1 MKLAQTR
8 LFLTFLLPIGA
19 FTQVSAQTVH
29 LYHNLH
35 RDSTWYKIEGKRKVK
50 TGAGVPLLKKGSMVE
65 LHLVEYNDFV
75 YDLSID
81 PQIIDNPLAVAGVN
95 TGSNGLVG
103 RVFQSSASGS
113 NIVSA
118 PLGMFQG
125 ALKTLQK
132 QNAYL
137 QNLHGSRGDD
147 SKGEAPNSIDNST
160 ANYKIW
166 KEEATNS
173 INRLKELS
181 DTIKLLE
188 AALVEESILVKD
200 ALVLEEDLVGLTT
213 KTQLAPSQIVQ
224 LADQLVSRQF
234 GAAGAQLNLDKV
246 LAWPAP
252 QKLRQK
258 EQVFSQIM
266 AEVKGHYSI
275 LNDIGNKI
283 EDSRPSSPEM
293 RTIQELCFS
302 ITGDNEFE
310 NGLREKINE
319 VSELR
324 KDASKLNH
332 QALISMY
339 EQYLAIRNHSF
350 EKTHSI
356 YVEGN
361 AMDLV
366 IKLSTKE
373 LPSGPS
379 SSSRG
384 SEQEG
389 LAVPKPATA
398 KTIERRIRVNNY
410 DPIKFSTNMG
420 ICFSNFFKPEQE
432 YAVRDQ
438 VIVVDQE
445 EFLRPLLFT
454 GITAYSGLAR
464 SLTPGISAGI
474 GIPVLSNTDGQ
485 SISYVIGPSLV
496 LGKSQSVVVN
506 AGIMAGKARR
516 LKSPNRVNDGFGG
529 FTQDL
534 PTEFRMSYGWFFGV
548 AINLP

>member
-8 LFLTFLLPIGA
+8 LFLAFLLPISA
-19 FTQVSAQTVH
+19 TIQVSAQTVH

-50 TGAGVPLLKKGSMVE
+50 TGAGVPLLRKGSMVE

-113 NIVSA
+113 SIVSA
-118 PLGMFQG
+118 PMGMFQG

-137 QNLHGSRGDD
+137 QNLNGSRGDD
-147 SKGEAPNSIDNST
+147 SKGEAPKSIDNST
-160 ANYKIW
+160 ANYTIW
-166 KEEATNS
+166 KEEAANS
-173 INRLKELS
+173 INRLKALS

-188 AALVEESILVKD
+188 AALVEDDILVKD
-200 ALVLEEDLVGLTT
+200 ALVLEEDLVSLTT

-266 AEVKGHYSI
+266 EEVKSHYSI
-275 LNDIGNKI
+275 LNDIGNQI
-283 EDSRPSSPEM
+283 EDSRNSSPEM

-302 ITGDNEFE
+302 ITGDDEFE
-310 NGLREKINE
+310 NGLRKKINE
-319 VSELR
+319 VTDLK

-373 LPSGPS
+373 LSSGPS
-379 SSSRG
+379 TRG

-389 LAVPKPATA
+389 LAVTKATTA

-432 YAVRDQ
+432 YAVRNQ

-454 GITAYSGLAR
+454 GITVYSGLAR
-464 SLTPGISAGI
+464 SLSPGISAGI

-516 LKSPNRVNDGFGG
+516 LKSPNRVNDAFGG